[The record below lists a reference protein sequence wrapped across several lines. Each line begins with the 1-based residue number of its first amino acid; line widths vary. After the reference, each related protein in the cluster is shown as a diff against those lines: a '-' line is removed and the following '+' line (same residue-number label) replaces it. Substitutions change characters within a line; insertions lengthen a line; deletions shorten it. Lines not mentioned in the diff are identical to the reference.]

1 MIAKL
6 EAIAPVMFN
15 IQRDVECFLCASEKI
30 IIEFAMSAEII
41 IPKIRIFNA
50 VFGVSLFLL
59 LSVESFRINV
69 V

>member
-15 IQRDVECFLCASEKI
+15 TQRDVECFLCASEKI
-30 IIEFAMSAEII
+30 IIEFAIIAETI

-50 VFGVSLFLL
+50 SLW
-59 LSVESFRINV
+59 
-69 V
+69 